1 MRRGDLRDE
10 GYDPHLFLT
19 VKLGLQRS
27 IIRETLWILLCLAL
41 VISLIVNPEKVALKY
56 WGFLG
61 QYMASL
67 LAFYALNVY
76 VLCGVYKRALVKTLR
91 MKRIKTI
98 LLPVVM
104 LMNGFLMVFAYDAID
119 FYGEVVRGK
128 FFIIEA
134 VALLI
139 YAYIGVLS
147 LFGLAIIMLLILS
160 ILTCQV
166 NICALCSSCCCR
178 RQPARQRRDE
188 GGRGSSRQSS
198 GAASQ
203 RRQQRLENRRQ
214 RESALGML
222 SRVFVGD
229 EFNDHEECTICLE
242 QFTDED
248 RVTPLPCDRRHYF
261 HSKCIESWF
270 RRKDYCPLCKET
282 FSTQ

>member
-1 MRRGDLRDE
+1 M
-10 GYDPHLFLT
+10 
-19 VKLGLQRS
+19 KLGLQRS

-91 MKRIKTI
+91 MKRMKTI
-98 LLPVVM
+98 LLPVAM
-104 LMNGFLMVFAYDAID
+104 LINGFFMVFAYDAID
-119 FYGEVVRGK
+119 FYGQVVRGK

-147 LFGLAIIMLLILS
+147 LFGLAIILLFILS

-166 NICALCSSCCCR
+166 NVCALCSRCCR
-178 RQPARQRRDE
+178 RQTARQRRDE
-188 GGRGSSRQSS
+188 SGRGS
-198 GAASQ
+198 
-203 RRQQRLENRRQ
+203 
-214 RESALGML
+214 
-222 SRVFVGD
+222 
-229 EFNDHEECTICLE
+229 
-242 QFTDED
+242 
-248 RVTPLPCDRRHYF
+248 
-261 HSKCIESWF
+261 
-270 RRKDYCPLCKET
+270 
-282 FSTQ
+282 